1 MESKRFDLNKNVFL
15 PDHSVCL
22 GLNTAVTLP
31 LRLNAFFEFASIQ
44 QSTPHPKLFYV
55 GLTQ

>member
-1 MESKRFDLNKNVFL
+1 MRIKRFDLNKSVFL

-44 QSTPHPKLFYV
+44 QSTPLSKLFHV